1 MQKGIQTELMQNVLE
16 TFHLTIP
23 VTQEVLTELASNFTI
38 ETFRS
43 GDIIEKPNTK
53 KSRWYFIE
61 KGLVRTYF
69 YREDAQVTVMF
80 FSEGSCLSVFEKY
93 YYNEPSKF
101 YIEAIEPTQIYALDK
116 KDGDRLRSK
125 YLSVAELHRKMLTQY
140 LMSAQEHLDLL
151 KYESA
156 EARYEKLMERIP
168 DILLRIPSIYVASY
182 LGLTPETVSRVRSR
196 LAKRGPKEPGSN
208 SIEKT
213 NW

>member
-1 MQKGIQTELMQNVLE
+1 
-16 TFHLTIP
+16 
-23 VTQEVLTELASNFTI
+23 
-38 ETFRS
+38 
-43 GDIIEKPNTK
+43 
-53 KSRWYFIE
+53 
-61 KGLVRTYF
+61 
-69 YREDAQVTVMF
+69 MF

-196 LAKRGPKEPGSN
+196 LAKRGLKEPGSN